1 MTAPVIAPYGDT
13 AWLVEFSESTD
24 QAVVHRLARDIA
36 TGSAGAVRCAG
47 GPPRMVRDV
56 TVGDRTLVVRL
67 SAGSAPDGSTE
78 ERTWLDQQVRRV
90 QDGPPEAPPGRPATV
105 LPVTFDGEDL
115 DAVADLAG
123 LSTDRVIS
131 LLLGAEL
138 RVAFVGFAPGFAYLT
153 GLPPPLSGIA
163 RRATPRRSVPAGSV
177 AVAGGFAAVYPA
189 ATPGGWHLVGHTP
202 VRMFDPAV
210 APYALLAAGDTVRF
224 RPDGDVGGP
233 KPPEPASASAKAP
246 RPRLRSRSTRWV
258 DVVEPGSLTLVQDA
272 GRSGTAGI
280 GVPEAGAADPDSMVL
295 ANRLVGNEDGAA
307 VLEIVGRGPVL
318 RFGCPV
324 HLAVVT
330 PGRTG
335 LAFRVD
341 GFSLP
346 SDAVVPLQ
354 RGQLAELGVVRG
366 GARAYLAVG
375 GGFTTPVMLG
385 SRSSDV
391 LSGLGPGAL
400 RAGDRLGL
408 GPPTRPRGLLLPD
421 GAGISTRS
429 DVTVLRAVAGPHR
442 CSQAWL
448 DRFFATNWEVT
459 PDSNRVGLRLRALRP
474 GPRTPGDPE
483 DAGPSPV
490 RSAGTVL
497 GAVQLPPDGHPIVL
511 SVDRAT
517 TGGYPVV
524 ACVVSPDHAL
534 LGQLGA
540 GDPVRFDP
548 VTPDEARA
556 LDLLHRRAVDGRVTG
571 WHPDGPAW

>member
-1 MTAPVIAPYGDT
+1 MTEPVIAPYGDT

-24 QAVVHRLARDIA
+24 RAVVHQLARDLA
-36 TGSAGAVRCAG
+36 TGSAGAVRGAG
-47 GPPRMVRDV
+47 DPPRKVRDV

-67 SAGSAPDGSTE
+67 SAGSAPDGSAE
-78 ERTWLDQQVRRV
+78 ERTWLDKQVHRV
-90 QDGPPEAPPGRPATV
+90 QDGLPGAPPSRPATV

-115 DAVADLAG
+115 DAVAESAG

-153 GLPPPLSGIA
+153 GLPPPLSGIP

-177 AVAGGFAAVYPA
+177 AIAGGFAAVYPA

-210 APYALLAAGDTVRF
+210 APYALLAAGDRVRF
-224 RPDGDVGGP
+224 RPEGDADA
-233 KPPEPASASAKAP
+233 PESASASAKAP

-272 GRSGTAGI
+272 GRPGTAGI

-335 LAFRVD
+335 LDLRAD

-354 RGQLAELGVVRG
+354 GGQLA
-366 GARAYLAVG
+366 
-375 GGFTTPVMLG
+375 
-385 SRSSDV
+385 
-391 LSGLGPGAL
+391 
-400 RAGDRLGL
+400 
-408 GPPTRPRGLLLPD
+408 
-421 GAGISTRS
+421 
-429 DVTVLRAVAGPHR
+429 
-442 CSQAWL
+442 
-448 DRFFATNWEVT
+448 
-459 PDSNRVGLRLRALRP
+459 
-474 GPRTPGDPE
+474 
-483 DAGPSPV
+483 
-490 RSAGTVL
+490 
-497 GAVQLPPDGHPIVL
+497 
-511 SVDRAT
+511 
-517 TGGYPVV
+517 
-524 ACVVSPDHAL
+524 
-534 LGQLGA
+534 
-540 GDPVRFDP
+540 
-548 VTPDEARA
+548 
-556 LDLLHRRAVDGRVTG
+556 
-571 WHPDGPAW
+571 

>member
-1 MTAPVIAPYGDT
+1 MTEPVIAPYGDT

-24 QAVVHRLARDIA
+24 RAVVHQLARDLA
-36 TGSAGAVRCAG
+36 TGSAGAVRGAG
-47 GPPRMVRDV
+47 EPPGMIRDV

-67 SAGSAPDGSTE
+67 SAGSAPDGSAE

-90 QDGPPEAPPGRPATV
+90 QDGLPGAPPSRPATV

-115 DAVADLAG
+115 DAVAESAG

-153 GLPPPLSGIA
+153 GLPPPLSGIP

-177 AVAGGFAAVYPA
+177 AIAGGFAAVYPA

-210 APYALLAAGDTVRF
+210 APYALLAAGDRVRF
-224 RPDGDVGGP
+224 RPEGDADA
-233 KPPEPASASAKAP
+233 PESASASAKAP

-272 GRSGTAGI
+272 GRPGTAGI
-280 GVPEAGAADPDSMVL
+280 GVPEAGAADPESMVL

-335 LAFRVD
+335 LDLRAD

-354 RGQLAELGVVRG
+354 GGQLAELGMVRG

-375 GGFTTPVMLG
+375 GGFTTPVVLG

-400 RAGDRLGL
+400 RAGDRLEL
-408 GPPTRPRGLLLPD
+408 GPPTRPRGLLLPES
-421 GAGISTRS
+421 AGVSTRS
-429 DVTVLRAVAGPHR
+429 GVTVVRAVAGPHR
-442 CSQAWL
+442 CGQAWL
-448 DRFFATNWEVT
+448 DRFLATTWEVT
-459 PDSNRVGLRLRALRP
+459 PDSNRVGLRLRPLRP
-474 GPRTPGDPE
+474 GPRTLGDPE
-483 DAGPSPV
+483 GAGPSPV

-524 ACVVSPDHAL
+524 ACVVSADHAL

-556 LDLLHRRAVDGRVTG
+556 LGLLHRRAVDGRVTG
-571 WHPDGPAW
+571 WHPDGPAC